1 MTAMLTQHY
10 SAQQR
15 RALNQVWNAA
25 GEYGFDP
32 LFLAMNKDGGPD
44 LYMNCIIGCVRK
56 WYGEAMPR
64 QLFGAWAEDRRQAML
79 DDLAWLALESAVFQ
93 LESPQRPALAQL
105 RRDHAQSF
113 FAQEYKLSRQE

>member
-1 MTAMLTQHY
+1 
-10 SAQQR
+10 
-15 RALNQVWNAA
+15 
-25 GEYGFDP
+25 
-32 LFLAMNKDGGPD
+32 
-44 LYMNCIIGCVRK
+44 
-56 WYGEAMPR
+56 
-64 QLFGAWAEDRRQAML
+64 ML

>member
-1 MTAMLTQHY
+1 
-10 SAQQR
+10 
-15 RALNQVWNAA
+15 
-25 GEYGFDP
+25 
-32 LFLAMNKDGGPD
+32 
-44 LYMNCIIGCVRK
+44 MNCIIGCVRK